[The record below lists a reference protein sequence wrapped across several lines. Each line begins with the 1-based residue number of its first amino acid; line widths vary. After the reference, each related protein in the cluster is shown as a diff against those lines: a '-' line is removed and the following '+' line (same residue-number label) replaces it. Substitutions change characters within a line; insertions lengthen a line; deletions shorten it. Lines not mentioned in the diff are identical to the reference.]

1 MARPTEKEQHRGWLA
16 PQRRN
21 STGDGS
27 PHREGTAAGMAEGEV
42 LKLEA
47 EKVQEAGQW
56 KDQHA
61 LRALGP
67 TCIVTRDPL

>member
-1 MARPTEKEQHRGWLA
+1 
-16 PQRRN
+16 
-21 STGDGS
+21 
-27 PHREGTAAGMAEGEV
+27 MAEGEV